1 MSTLPEIPYNY
12 LVIEGNIGSGKT
24 TFSEMIG
31 RDYPSTLILEQFADN
46 PFLPYFYE
54 DPHRYGFPVELFF
67 MTERYKQLQALGTQG
82 DLFHSL
88 MVSDYGFV
96 KTLLFARINL
106 PPDEFR
112 IFQKLWMVLESS
124 LPRPEL
130 IVFLHRPVPELLDLI
145 EKRGRDYEKQIKA
158 DYLQRVQDIYF
169 EYFRGE
175 SQIPI
180 LLFDIQGKDFL
191 EDKAYYDELL
201 RVIAQTH
208 RPGMQ
213 HIRIH

>member
-1 MSTLPEIPYNY
+1 MSELPEIPYHY

-24 TFSEMIG
+24 TLTEMIG
-31 RDYPSTLILEQFADN
+31 RDYPCNLILEQFADN
-46 PFLPYFYE
+46 PFLPYFYQ
-54 DPHRYGFPVELFF
+54 DAQRYGFPVELFF

-88 MVSDYGFV
+88 MVSDYAFV

-130 IVFLHRPVPELLDLI
+130 IVFLHRPVPELLRLI
-145 EKRGRDYEKQIKA
+145 ERRGRGYEKQIRGE
-158 DYLQRVQDIYF
+158 YLQEVQDIYF

-175 SQIPI
+175 SQIPV
-180 LLFDIQGKDFL
+180 LVFDIQERDFL
-191 EDKAYYDELL
+191 QDDRYYREML
-201 RVIAQTH
+201 RVLSQEH
-208 RPGMQ
+208 RPGIQ